1 MTSVAVVS
9 DSAVSDVA
17 WDSYAS
23 SRSDSSLYHLHG
35 WKDVIERTFGHRTI
49 YLAAREEDRVVG
61 ILPLTELKSR
71 LFGRMMVSLPFF
83 NYGGICA
90 DNESVRDALFDAA
103 VWATKEAGAEFLEV
117 REERD
122 WKGHLPRKL
131 SKVSMRLPL
140 PASGE
145 ILWKELGAK
154 LRNQVQKPRKEGL
167 TSSVGRD
174 DLLNDFYQVFAHNM
188 RDLGTPVYSSAFFRN
203 ILQRFPDRSR
213 IVVVYKDRVPLAA
226 GFLVTFRD
234 RVEIPWAS
242 SLREYNRLGPNM
254 LLYWTCLEWACTN
267 GFSVFDFGRSTVGES
282 TFRFKEQ
289 WGARPH
295 QLYWYYWLRDGGPIP
310 QVNPSNPKYR
320 AAIALWQRMPVGL
333 TRVIGP
339 RIVKYIP

>member
-1 MTSVAVVS
+1 MTSAAVVI
-9 DSAVSDVA
+9 DSVVGDVA
-17 WDSYAS
+17 WDTYAN
-23 SRSDSSLYHLHG
+23 SRSESSLYHLHG
-35 WKDVIERTFGHRTI
+35 WRDVIEQTFGHRTI
-49 YLAAREEDRVVG
+49 YLAARDGTRIAG

-71 LFGRMMVSLPFF
+71 LFGRMVVSLPFF

-90 DNESVRDALFDAA
+90 DSESVRTALFDAA
-103 VWATKEAGAEFLEV
+103 VEVTKQAGADFLEV
-117 REERD
+117 REESA
-122 WKGHLPRKL
+122 WSGELPRKL

-145 ILWKELGAK
+145 ALWKGLGAK

-167 TSSVGRD
+167 TAAVGRD
-174 DLLNDFYQVFAHNM
+174 ELLDDFYRVFAHNM

-203 ILQRFPDRSR
+203 ILQRFPDRTWV
-213 IVVVYKDRVPLAA
+213 VVVYKDRLPLAG
-226 GFLVTFRD
+226 GFLATFRD

-254 LLYWTCLEWACTN
+254 LLYWTCLEWACTK
-267 GFSVFDFGRSTVGES
+267 GFGVFDFGRSTIGES

-289 WGARPH
+289 WGAQPH
-295 QLYWYYWLRDGGPIP
+295 QLYWYYWLRDGGPVP

-320 AAIALWQRMPVGL
+320 AAISLWQRMPIGL